1 MAVIVTIGGAD
12 YEVPEFNFAA
22 LERAWPAIEES
33 LTSFD
38 PIKAPAAG
46 IRIIA
51 AGIMEAEN
59 FDPSRFDIKPEENL
73 GEDQTYERVVKFLK
87 KKLLARE
94 LEDVRKNVLRI
105 QEEAGLEE
113 AKTGELPAPVEVS
126 PSTETAPPSSPSSSP
141 LDMKEAVGTE

>member
-1 MAVIVTIGGAD
+1 MAVIVIIGGTE

-51 AGIMEAEN
+51 AGIIEAEN
-59 FDPSRFDIKPEENL
+59 FDPARFDIKPEEGL
-73 GEDQTYERVVKFLK
+73 GEDQTYERVVRFLK

-105 QEEAGLEE
+105 QEEAGLEAPE
-113 AKTGELPAPVEVS
+113 GELMPPVGVS
-126 PSTETAPPSSPSSSP
+126 PSPETVLPSSPNLSP
-141 LDMKEAVGTE
+141 QDTRQEVGTE